1 MRVAPILTPTIAVAI
16 LLVGCS
22 QPALRPSFV
31 NGTPE
36 ERTMAAMDAV
46 RTDDASKVPQL
57 ITMLDSEDP
66 AERMIASDALF
77 RLTGQSNGY
86 NYADPEPLRS
96 EAVARW
102 RRWYLDR
109 RGVGTG
115 TES

>member
-1 MRVAPILTPTIAVAI
+1 MRAPVLIPIGVAS
-16 LLVGCS
+16 LLGACT

-46 RTDDASKVPQL
+46 RDDDTSKVSQL
-57 ITMLDSEDP
+57 ITMLDSQDP
-66 AERMIASDALF
+66 AQRMIASDALF
-77 RLTGQSNGY
+77 RLTGQTNGY
-86 NYADPEPLRS
+86 NYADPEAVRS

-102 RRWYLDR
+102 RRWYLDQH
-109 RGVGTG
+109 GAGAG